1 VGNAAAIAIAI
12 ASCVGS
18 GTLVAAVSTPPRRC
32 TVCRRR
38 LGWDHRTVMNDTP
51 AEVTD
56 SFVPAAGRAWLTGGY
71 DRAVAVSMRERAWR
85 PSLVSAVA
93 RDLPSSGTV
102 VEVGCGT
109 GSLTVALAAARPD
122 VTVIGVDGDPGVL
135 AIARR
140 KPGAGRVTWI
150 EGFAGSFLLPT
161 ASAHVALSS
170 PLLHHLSDADKA
182 AALDHIADV
191 LTDDGV
197 LHVAAWAPHEDRRR
211 RSARAPCSSSTGAPD
226 RRACSTVNS
235 RACLRPRDSPRRAP
249 RSAADGVGDAGGV
262 ARPALSQARRDG
274 PLDG

>member
-1 VGNAAAIAIAI
+1 
-12 ASCVGS
+12 
-18 GTLVAAVSTPPRRC
+18 
-32 TVCRRR
+32 
-38 LGWDHRTVMNDTP
+38 MNDT
-51 AEVTD
+51 AADVTG

-85 PSLVSAVA
+85 PSLVAAVA

-122 VTVIGVDGDPGVL
+122 ATVIGVDGDPAVL

-161 ASAHVALSS
+161 ASAHVALCSL
-170 PLLHHLSDADKA
+170 LLHHLSDADKA

-197 LHVAAWAPHEDRRR
+197 LHVADWGPPRGPATALG
-211 RSARAPCSSSTGAPD
+211 ARA
-226 RRACSTVNS
+226 
-235 RACLRPRDSPRRAP
+235 LQ
-249 RSAADGVGDAGGV
+249 
-262 ARPALSQARRDG
+262 L
-274 PLDG
+274 LDGRAGPQSLLDGQLPGMLAAAGFTASRRHAALRTVWGTLEVWRAQR